1 MRVPPTSAVHGL
13 SHTLWFAEHVA
24 NVQAHPLPPGGNGA
38 GAVAP
43 GEMGAQQN
51 AGALNRGSVTTSAVT
66 KMFTFLAYLTPIY
79 GGIVADNQLGR
90 FKTIC
95 IGTLVG
101 AVAHIILIFP
111 ALPSVIQKDP
121 KGSLAGFIISIIV
134 LAFAAGFIKPS
145 LGPLLCDQSPVKA
158 PTIKTT
164 KKGERVIIDPQ
175 FTVSNYLNTFYLCI
189 NIGALFQLATQ
200 YAAHDI
206 GFWLAF
212 LLPGILYMIMP
223 LVLVWANKR
232 LVKLPPSG
240 SVIPDTF
247 RVIGMCIKKG
257 GILGWLKGGKEFWER
272 ASPTYLRETD
282 GFVDENK
289 VHWDDKFVEEVRQT
303 MSACGVFML
312 IPIFVLADPGS
323 GGLGNTFNDMSVGM
337 TKNGVPND
345 LLTNFNSIAIIVASP
360 LLNYFIYPF
369 FVKIGYPIKPM
380 MRMSIGFVLG
390 SLGCVVGAYLQDKI
404 YKTSPCG
411 KFASSCMVDGNV
423 GVSPVSLWLQIPVV
437 ALPAIGEI
445 FVNVTSYELAY
456 TRAPPSMRGL
466 VYSLALFNSCVA
478 AAISMAVSSALT
490 DPNLV
495 IPWIVVAAACFACA
509 FVFPTYFRH
518 LDDFQFEWT
527 EDERAEISDGKK
539 HDIESSP
546 RASMTAAPADH
557 EKF

>member
-1 MRVPPTSAVHGL
+1 M
-13 SHTLWFAEHVA
+13 
-24 NVQAHPLPPGGNGA
+24 
-38 GAVAP
+38 
-43 GEMGAQQN
+43 
-51 AGALNRGSVTTSAVT
+51 
-66 KMFTFLAYLTPIY
+66 
-79 GGIVADNQLGR
+79 
-90 FKTIC
+90 
-95 IGTLVG
+95 
-101 AVAHIILIFP
+101 ILIFP

-175 FTVSNYLNTFYLCI
+175 TTVSSYLNTFYLCI

-200 YAAHDI
+200 YAAYDV

-223 LVLVWANKR
+223 LVLVWASKR

-247 RVIGMCIKKG
+247 RVIGMCLKGAGLRGLFKG
-257 GILGWLKGGKEFWER
+257 GDAFWSKAR
-272 ASPTYLRETD
+272 PSYLRDTQ
-282 GFVDENK
+282 GYVDESK

-303 MSACGVFML
+303 ISACGVFSL
-312 IPIFVLADPGS
+312 IPIFVLADAGS
-323 GGLGNTFNDMSVGM
+323 GGLGNIFNDMSVGM

-360 LLNYFIYPF
+360 IINYIIYPF

-380 MRMSIGFVLG
+380 TRMCLGFLLGAIG
-390 SLGCVVGAYLQDKI
+390 CAVGAYLQDKI

-411 KFASSCMVDGNV
+411 KFASSCIVNGNTA
-423 GVSPVSLWLQIPVV
+423 VSPVSLWLQIPVV
-437 ALPAIGEI
+437 ALPAVGEI

-478 AAISMAVSSALT
+478 AAISMAVSKALA

-495 IPWIVVAAACFACA
+495 IPWIVIAAVTFACA

-518 LDDFQFEWT
+518 LDNFDFEWT
-527 EDERAEISDGKK
+527 EDERAQIDDK
-539 HDIESSP
+539 HKVQHDVEGSP
-546 RASMTAAPADH
+546 RASAAIADH
-557 EKF
+557 ERY